1 MVLPRY
7 RCHKEVG
14 AFKIGG
20 IARRDAVWVLT
31 DAAVEDT
38 IWVTVDQAWYTK
50 HQPKIGGYYVA
61 YDDGYASFS
70 PAAPFESGY
79 TRIEEPQ

>member
-14 AFKIGG
+14 AFKING
-20 IARRDAVWVLT
+20 IARRDTQWVLS
-31 DAAVEDT
+31 DCAVENPLHV
-38 IWVTVDQAWYTK
+38 IVDQAWYTK

-79 TRIEEPQ
+79 TLIEE